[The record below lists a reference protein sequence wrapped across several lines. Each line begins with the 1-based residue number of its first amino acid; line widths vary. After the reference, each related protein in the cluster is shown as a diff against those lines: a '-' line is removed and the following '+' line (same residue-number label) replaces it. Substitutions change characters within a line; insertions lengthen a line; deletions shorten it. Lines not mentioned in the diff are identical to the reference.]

1 MQIAGTPAREPAFR
15 PAGGCHAYEY
25 SLFSRAERKAAL
37 WAVIAALAVS
47 AAGFAWDWA
56 QGPSLGQYEDMGPAR
71 LVGVTE
77 AKPLG

>member
-1 MQIAGTPAREPAFR
+1 MRTNTHF
-15 PAGGCHAYEY
+15 
-25 SLFSRAERKAAL
+25 FSRAERKAAL